1 MNVTRTVVF
10 SAWLLASA
18 VPASAAGSAD
28 APAGATACS
37 GCHATARS
45 VDTAVPRLFGRNPD
59 EIVAAMHAFKSG
71 ERPATV
77 MDRIAKGFSDDEIKA
92 IAVWY
97 GAQKD

>member
-1 MNVTRTVVF
+1 MNVTRTVIF

-28 APAGATACS
+28 APAGAAACS
-37 GCHATARS
+37 GCHATVKS